1 MNPTGTVF
9 LVDDDPGVLRA
20 LTRLLRAS
28 GREVRAFAS
37 QQAFLG
43 EHDSAA
49 PGCLVLDVAMPERN
63 GLDFQRDLAASG
75 DERAVV
81 FITGQADVPTSVRA
95 MKAGA
100 VDFLTK
106 PFDDSELLAA
116 VQTAIDRDAQMR
128 RTRAGRQ
135 EVERRLATLTQR
147 ERQVLEHVVAGRPN
161 KHIAASLGTVEKT
174 IKVHRGRIM
183 RKMGVASLVEL
194 ARMTDLA
201 GLRPAPAPTPL
212 RSAGA

>member
-1 MNPTGTVF
+1 VNPAGTVF

-37 QQAFLG
+37 QQEFLG
-43 EHDSAA
+43 QHDPDA
-49 PGCLVLDVAMPERN
+49 PGCLVLDVAMPERS
-63 GLDFQRDLAASG
+63 GLDLQRDLAASG
-75 DERAVV
+75 AERAVV
-81 FITGQADVPTSVRA
+81 FITGHGDIPTSVQA

-106 PFDDSELLAA
+106 PFNDVELLAA
-116 VQTAIDRDAQMR
+116 VQAAIDRDALMR
-128 RTRAGRQ
+128 RQRADR
-135 EVERRLATLTQR
+135 EEIARKLATLTLR
-147 ERQVLEHVVAGRPN
+147 EREVLEHVVAGQLN

-183 RKMGVASLVEL
+183 QKMGAASLVEL
-194 ARMTDLA
+194 VRMADMA
-201 GLRPAPAPTPL
+201 GIPPAPPSDL
-212 RSAGA
+212 

>member
-1 MNPTGTVF
+1 MSPGGTVF

-37 QQAFLG
+37 QREFLG
-43 EHDSAA
+43 QHDPAA

-63 GLDFQRDLAASG
+63 GLDLHCDLAASG
-75 DERAVV
+75 NERAVV

-106 PFDDSELLAA
+106 PFDDAQLLAA
-116 VQTAIDRDAQMR
+116 VQAAIDRDALMR
-128 RTRAGRQ
+128 RDRTERR
-135 EVERRLATLTQR
+135 EVERKLATLTLR
-147 ERQVLEHVVAGRPN
+147 ERQVLAHVVAGQLN
-161 KHIAASLGTVEKT
+161 KHIAADLGTVEKT
-174 IKVHRGRIM
+174 IKVLRGRVM
-183 RKMGVASLVEL
+183 QKMGAASVVEL
-194 ARMTDLA
+194 VRMTDLA
-201 GLRPAPAPTPL
+201 GIRPAPSPAL
-212 RSAGA
+212 DA

>member
-1 MNPTGTVF
+1 MSPGGTVF

-37 QQAFLG
+37 QREFLG
-43 EHDSAA
+43 QHDPAA

-63 GLDFQRDLAASG
+63 GLDLHCDLAASG
-75 DERAVV
+75 NERAVV

-106 PFDDSELLAA
+106 PFDDAQLLAA
-116 VQTAIDRDAQMR
+116 VQVAIDRDALMR
-128 RTRAGRQ
+128 RKRAGRR
-135 EVERRLATLTQR
+135 EVERKLATLTLR
-147 ERQVLEHVVAGRPN
+147 ERQVLAHVVAGQLN
-161 KHIAASLGTVEKT
+161 KHIAADLGTVEKT

-183 RKMGVASLVEL
+183 QKMGAASVVEL
-194 ARMTDLA
+194 ARMSDLA
-201 GLRPAPAPTPL
+201 GIRPAPSPAL
-212 RSAGA
+212 DA

>member
-1 MNPTGTVF
+1 VNPGGTVF

-37 QQAFLG
+37 QQEFLG
-43 EHDSAA
+43 QHDPDA
-49 PGCLVLDVAMPERN
+49 PGCLVLDVAMPERS
-63 GLDFQRDLAASG
+63 GLELQRDLAASG
-75 DERAVV
+75 AERAVV
-81 FITGQADVPTSVRA
+81 FITGHGDIPTSVQA

-106 PFDDSELLAA
+106 PFNDVELLAA
-116 VQTAIDRDAQMR
+116 VQAAIDRDALMR
-128 RTRAGRQ
+128 RHRA
-135 EVERRLATLTQR
+135 EREEIARKLATLTLR
-147 ERQVLEHVVAGRPN
+147 ERQVLEHVVAGQLN

-183 RKMGVASLVEL
+183 QKMGAASLVEL
-194 ARMTDLA
+194 VRMADLA
-201 GLRPAPAPTPL
+201 GIRPAPVPSPDL
-212 RSAGA
+212 

>member
-1 MNPTGTVF
+1 MSPGGTVF

-37 QQAFLG
+37 QREFLG
-43 EHDSAA
+43 QHDPAA

-63 GLDFQRDLAASG
+63 GLDLHRDLAASG
-75 DERAVV
+75 NERAVV

-106 PFDDSELLAA
+106 PFDDAQLLAA
-116 VQTAIDRDAQMR
+116 VQVAIGRDALMR
-128 RTRAGRQ
+128 RNRAERR
-135 EVERRLATLTQR
+135 EVERKLATLTLR
-147 ERQVLEHVVAGRPN
+147 ERQVLAHVVAGQLN
-161 KHIAASLGTVEKT
+161 KHIAADLGTVEKT

-183 RKMGVASLVEL
+183 QKMGAASVVEL
-194 ARMTDLA
+194 VRMADLA
-201 GLRPAPAPTPL
+201 GIRPAPSPAL
-212 RSAGA
+212 DA

>member
-1 MNPTGTVF
+1 MSPGGTVF

-37 QQAFLG
+37 QREFLG
-43 EHDSAA
+43 QHDPAA

-63 GLDFQRDLAASG
+63 GLDLHCDLAASG
-75 DERAVV
+75 NERAVV

-106 PFDDSELLAA
+106 PFNDAQLLAA
-116 VQTAIDRDAQMR
+116 VQTAIDRDALMR
-128 RTRAGRQ
+128 RDRA
-135 EVERRLATLTQR
+135 ERREVGRKLATLTLR
-147 ERQVLEHVVAGRPN
+147 ERQVLAHVVAGQLN
-161 KHIAASLGTVEKT
+161 KHIAADLGTVEKT

-183 RKMGVASLVEL
+183 QKMGAASVVEL
-194 ARMTDLA
+194 VRMTDLA
-201 GLRPAPAPTPL
+201 GIRPAPTPAL
-212 RSAGA
+212 DA